1 MGSGSGASTW
11 KIVIGLAVVCGVLV
25 FAGGFMHRRSLEA
38 SVLDTQAASATY
50 VQTKLTHDVE
60 GLDLTEPLGDGA
72 STSLAKEVDPPGDTG
87 VRVFA
92 PNGTAVFTEGVDAFP
107 ADNEALLA
115 AKAGGV
121 SRVIDGADLRIY
133 APIEGKG
140 GRVGAIAAVVSNYTQ
155 MRKEAGGPL
164 DDYRLPLVGLGVLLL
179 VVGLVLM
186 LKTTKGSAPVTAA
199 AAAVVAPP
207 RQSKGNVTGF
217 EPAAPPVDPSPA
229 NLQLAVTEAAAEA
242 LGGTVAAPEPEKQRF
257 RLGKKAP
264 AAETAPEAAPK
275 EKRSMFGRRSAPA
288 DESVA
293 ASTTGDA
300 SSTALQREVK
310 IREALEDQLEQLRT
324 QVRTQQDEGLTATR
338 ELTAQLEEAT
348 RRADDAEARLELGG
362 SSDGAAERVAALEQQ
377 LAQAKLTAADATAR
391 ADHLQRAAEAAP
403 PPPGPSVDQRVTELT
418 SQLTDA
424 QQRAS
429 SAEQRAASV
438 ESVRDEL
445 EVRVAQLGAKASELE
460 QRAGDLETSLQEAN
474 AGGDAVRAEIAALTA
489 ALAGANARV
498 QELESA
504 PASAPAVDHEANEAE
519 IARLRGELA
528 NQLERA
534 QAAEDRIATLE
545 ADVLAASRGVSPLP
559 VENGSEPHGEREAPS
574 HTEAPSDIEP
584 PSYVEPPSH
593 AAPPSRFE
601 PPSHVETP
609 SYVEASTAVEMPHTE
624 PPQGSVPPAPAD
636 DDRYDGMW
644 STPYPAPQPER
655 AEPDPVAQASDP
667 ETAQANDRRERT
679 PDVADAAPEPEA
691 TGGADEELGAE
702 DDMWSLRARL
712 ADAAARKRRHIE

>member
-1 MGSGSGASTW
+1 MGSGSGANTW

-38 SVLDTQAASATY
+38 SVLDTQDASATY
-50 VQTKLTHDVE
+50 VKTKLTHQVE
-60 GLDLTEPLGDGA
+60 DLDLSEPLGDAA
-72 STSLAKEVDPPGDTG
+72 STSLAKDVDPPGEDG

-107 ADNEALLA
+107 ADTEALLT

-164 DDYRLPLVGLGVLLL
+164 DDYRLPLVGVGVLLL

-186 LKTTKGSAPVTAA
+186 LKSTKASAPVAAA

-207 RQSKGNVTGF
+207 RQSKGKVTGF
-217 EPAAPPVDPSPA
+217 EAAAPPVDPAPA
-229 NLQLAVTEAAAEA
+229 TLQLAVTDAAAEA

-264 AAETAPEAAPK
+264 PAQAAPDAAPK

-288 DESVA
+288 DEAVVS
-293 ASTTGDA
+293 STPGDA
-300 SSTALQREVK
+300 SATALQREVK

-324 QVRTQQDEGLTATR
+324 QVKTQQDERLTATR

-348 RRADDAEARLELGG
+348 QRADDAEARLELGD
-362 SSDGAAERVAALEQQ
+362 SSGGAAERVVALEQE
-377 LAQAKLTAADATAR
+377 LAQAKLTAADAIAR

-418 SQLTDA
+418 AQLTDA

-504 PASAPAVDHEANEAE
+504 PASPSDHAVDQGANEAE

-534 QAAEDRIATLE
+534 QSAEDRIATLE
-545 ADVLAASRGVSPLP
+545 ADVLAAARGVSALP
-559 VENGSEPHGEREAPS
+559 VENGSESHGERE
-574 HTEAPSDIEP
+574 TPSDIEA
-584 PSYVEPPSH
+584 PSHVEPPSQ
-593 AAPPSRFE
+593 
-601 PPSHVETP
+601 VETP
-609 SYVEASTAVEMPHTE
+609 SYVEASTTVEAPRTEPLHTE
-624 PPQGSVPPAPAD
+624 PPRESVPPAPAD
-636 DDRYDGMW
+636 DDRYGGMW
-644 STPYPAPQPER
+644 STPY
-655 AEPDPVAQASDP
+655 
-667 ETAQANDRRERT
+667 
-679 PDVADAAPEPEA
+679 AAPEPERPESDPVA
-691 TGGADEELGAE
+691 HTSDPEPAQASETSERASDGAVEAPQAETSGGADDELGAD